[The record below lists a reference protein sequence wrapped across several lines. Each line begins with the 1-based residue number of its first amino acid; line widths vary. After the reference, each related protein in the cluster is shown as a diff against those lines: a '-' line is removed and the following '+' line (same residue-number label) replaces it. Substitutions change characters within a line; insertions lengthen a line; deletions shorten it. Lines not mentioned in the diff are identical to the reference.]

1 MRVRPRS
8 ECSTNCI
15 LLDNWR
21 WCTEVWYK
29 GRENGACKAE
39 TTVEKKKMVGWG
51 AEDFVE
57 EFSSFSFLFRRNWG
71 VLLGVWVNAKLSM
84 W

>member
-21 WCTEVWYK
+21 WCTEVWYEE
-29 GRENGACKAE
+29 RENGAGKAE
-39 TTVEKKKMVGWG
+39 SMVKGEKMVECGV
-51 AEDFVE
+51 ALFEFFFF
-57 EFSSFSFLFRRNWG
+57 FSSFLFG
-71 VLLGVWVNAKLSM
+71 GILVFCSVCG
-84 W
+84 